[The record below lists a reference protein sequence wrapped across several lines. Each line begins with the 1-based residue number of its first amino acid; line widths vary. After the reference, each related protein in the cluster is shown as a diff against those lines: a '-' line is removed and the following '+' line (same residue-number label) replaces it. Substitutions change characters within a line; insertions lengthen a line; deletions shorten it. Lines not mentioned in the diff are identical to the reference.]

1 MADTKPI
8 HVLDGTTYVS
18 ANTLTTIP
26 IGAGMVI
33 QNQSRNYVKLA
44 VSASQPDVE
53 TSAFMLVPP
62 NAAYPAT
69 ITGETNSVWLLGN
82 GPVSIQEA

>member
-8 HVLDGTTYVS
+8 HILDSTAYVS
-18 ANTLTTIP
+18 ANTLASISVGTD
-26 IGAGMVI
+26 MVI
-33 QNQSRNYVKLA
+33 QNQSRSYIKLS
-44 VSASQPDVE
+44 VSASQPTTDTTAIV
-53 TSAFMLVPP
+53 LVPP

-69 ITGETNSVWLLGN
+69 VTGEVNSVWLLGT